1 MLSKKE
7 ISCYFLP
14 ERNYLALFELDNMKH
29 PSPSETLSYDEE
41 FPTRWF
47 QGTWKV
53 KDIKEFTQHKAY
65 KRILVDVNN
74 TNMRAYCKEIHNNH
88 KVICTKVL
96 KVGDESFVEVTFTN
110 KEEMIRTLDKEEK
123 GLDNTSTIIDKDKN
137 IMSKATEEKSN
148 TPTLIKKTSGKNV
161 NLLDYINNICS
172 RMQPWTDTLATTI
185 TPYILYRNSDLKGS
199 LDDVNKRKKFF
210 EETIKEF
217 NLAAARLLDDSNEHG
232 FTYVEAYFKTKEE
245 MEKALKIVQKATW
258 LKWEDKLNMIGI
270 EKPPIESSYEFHQV
284 NESCRERLEAKIEED
299 QDVNNHNK
307 RKKNHADTLYRT
319 KFGAKSAKED

>member
-1 MLSKKE
+1 MKFNSSFKPQYSK
-7 ISCYFLP
+7 I
-14 ERNYLALFELDNMKH
+14 ND
-29 PSPSETLSYDEE
+29 SPIWSS
-41 FPTRWF
+41 
-47 QGTWKV
+47 V
-53 KDIKEFTQHKAY
+53 KD
-65 KRILVDVNN
+65 
-74 TNMRAYCKEIHNNH
+74 
-88 KVICTKVL
+88 
-96 KVGDESFVEVTFTN
+96 VTLT
-110 KEEMIRTLDKEEK
+110 R
-123 GLDNTSTIIDKDKN
+123 LDNTSTIIDKDKN

-258 LKWEDKLNMIGI
+258 LKWEDKLVTYSKISRIFNSFDHV
-270 EKPPIESSYEFHQV
+270 SS
-284 NESCRERLEAKIEED
+284 RI
-299 QDVNNHNK
+299 
-307 RKKNHADTLYRT
+307 
-319 KFGAKSAKED
+319 